1 MKSVFGPLSDI
12 LKSSFD
18 AQFNFSPNLM
28 ARFKRPKKVIF
39 GELPL
44 TATGKIQ
51 KKSLRDRAIK
61 LAID

>member
-28 ARFKRPKKVIF
+28 ALFNAPFTSPPAI
-39 GELPL
+39 
-44 TATGKIQ
+44 TA
-51 KKSLRDRAIK
+51 KSISL
-61 LAID
+61 L